1 VLGLLASAPRCA
13 NTPVRGGAPLVW
25 NGGRPARRPLDIV
38 VGRDELNIN
47 PMVQVD
53 AAELARLAAELGDAQ
68 YDNMRD
74 LT

>member
-1 VLGLLASAPRCA
+1 
-13 NTPVRGGAPLVW
+13 
-25 NGGRPARRPLDIV
+25 

-47 PMVQVD
+47 PKVQVD
-53 AAELARLAAELGDAQ
+53 TAELARLAAELGDAQ